1 MRIGELNKRVTILK
15 KQKTGYFEEDKF
27 NPTFD
32 VWSKIV
38 NLHGKEFIEAQ
49 KVNPNISR
57 KVTIRY
63 IKELDT
69 SINPNAT
76 VDHRIEYKGIQYN
89 ILYADNIREENR
101 FIELLLES
109 I

>member
-27 NPTFD
+27 NKAFD

-38 NLHGKEFIEAQ
+38 NLHGKKFIEAQ
-49 KVNPNISR
+49 KVNPNIS
-57 KVTIRY
+57 KEIIIRY

-76 VDHRIEYKGIQYN
+76 IDYRIEYKGVQYN
-89 ILYADNIREENR
+89 LLYSDNIKEENR
-101 FIELLLES
+101 FIELLLER

>member
-1 MRIGELNKRVTILK
+1 MRIRDLNKRVTILK
-15 KQKTGYFEEDKF
+15 KQKGGYFEEEKF
-27 NPTFD
+27 NRTFE
-32 VWSKIV
+32 VWCKVV

-76 VDHRIEYKGIQYN
+76 IDHRIEYKGIQYN